1 MVGEA
6 DADRTTL
13 HDTALRYIQ
22 QGWEPLP
29 LPPHAKSPVVPGH
42 TGYRGQPVTAAH
54 WNRWATQGVK
64 ITDGPITVYNGP
76 TQGCNLG
83 LRMPPGVIGIDI
95 DHYWTPSRDKR
106 GGDTITALETKL
118 GKLPPTYSSTSRPGT
133 PSKILFYRIP
143 TGVMLVTK
151 LEDVEIIQH
160 HHRYAAIAPSAHPDG
175 RPYLWYDPQD
185 WDLTLD
191 DIPNIDDLTE
201 LPWGWVEYL
210 RAHGKTGAADA
221 ASPAEVREF
230 IRTHT
235 ASTRP
240 QALRGLGTALR
251 NATGARH
258 DTLIT
263 TACWAMRE
271 AAAGWY
277 PAEEAIELL
286 VGWWADVMDDPDR
299 AGTSGG
305 EFGSAVLW
313 AVGQAN
319 ANPERITELR
329 TKAETPDDDWDWVGG
344 TPNNPSGTG
353 EPQPAPPAAGYTTG
367 RMWDN
372 LIHGDAITRLPAVEW
387 HIPGVIQTNS
397 LAALYGPPKTFKTF
411 TAIDLAMHL
420 ANRPHW
426 RNIPIPTPVRTL
438 YVVAEGA
445 AGVGPRATAWV
456 DRNGGNMDLFSWVP
470 MAPDLFQNADEAMQL
485 AAIAERYNIGLVI
498 VDTLARSIPGAEE
511 NSAKDLGLVIR
522 HLDLIRTH
530 STAAVMIVHHMGKVT
545 GQGMRGSNALRG
557 AIDTG
562 LELKGDR
569 TSICMAVADQKNAE
583 SGREFWWRP
592 TTEGPSIVLEPSAG
606 PPDKNTDDTRV
617 MQLNCLRQL
626 YDLGG
631 TASDTAWSNRC
642 AVMLT
647 VGRKLYVRHRADLL
661 AAGEVTMAETIK
673 GSSKAITWA
682 LTEAGLSAI
691 EDLD

>member
-1 MVGEA
+1 MTAA
-6 DADRTTL
+6 DIDQPNTL
-13 HDTALRYIQ
+13 LAALRYAAMGLRVLPIRPASKAPMLGEWPTRATTDPDTIRGWWAARPQ
-22 QGWEPLP
+22 AGVGIAMGPQPDGRTIICVDIDNHNPAQLGADTIRDLEDAYGTLPDTWTAITGSGGQHQLFTVPGEVVIRNDAGKLLGPGVDIRGDGGQIVVAPTIHPNGRPYAWELEPWDTPIAPAPGWLLALLTADRHDNPPEPPREPYTGEERPGDRFAAAVPWQKLLETDDATYIATTRQGITMWARPGLQEPLHTSATTGAVRNCLHVFTTGWP
-29 LPPHAKSPVVPGH
+29 GLPPGN
-42 TGYRGQPVTAAH
+42 Y
-54 WNRWATQGVK
+54 
-64 ITDGPITVYNGP
+64 
-76 TQGCNLG
+76 
-83 LRMPPGVIGIDI
+83 
-95 DHYWTPSRDKR
+95 
-106 GGDTITALETKL
+106 TKL
-118 GKLPPTYSSTSRPGT
+118 GYLAHTRFQGDIAAATRWLVTQGYGSPRDDFDFLPP
-133 PSKILFYRIP
+133 
-143 TGVMLVTK
+143 
-151 LEDVEIIQH
+151 
-160 HHRYAAIAPSAHPDG
+160 
-175 RPYLWYDPQD
+175 
-185 WDLTLD
+185 
-191 DIPNIDDLTE
+191 
-201 LPWGWVEYL
+201 
-210 RAHGKTGAADA
+210 
-221 ASPAEVREF
+221 
-230 IRTHT
+230 RT
-235 ASTRP
+235 
-240 QALRGLGTALR
+240 
-251 NATGARH
+251 
-258 DTLIT
+258 
-263 TACWAMRE
+263 
-271 AAAGWY
+271 
-277 PAEEAIELL
+277 
-286 VGWWADVMDDPDR
+286 
-299 AGTSGG
+299 
-305 EFGSAVLW
+305 
-313 AVGQAN
+313 
-319 ANPERITELR
+319 
-329 TKAETPDDDWDWVGG
+329 
-344 TPNNPSGTG
+344 GTG
-353 EPQPAPPAAGYTTG
+353 GDAGPAPPAADYTTG

-387 HIPGVIQTNS
+387 HIPGVLQTNS

-426 RNIPIPTPVRTL
+426 RNIPIPTPVQTL

-485 AAIAERYNIGLVI
+485 AAIAERYGIGLVI

-562 LELKGDR
+562 LELAGDR
-569 TSICMAVADQKNAE
+569 TSIRMAVADQKNAE

-606 PPDKNTDDTRV
+606 PPDKNTDDTRI

-661 AAGEVTMAETIK
+661 AAGEVAMTEEAK